1 MSAITETMG
10 PRVVTIKV
18 ELAGGLDILF
28 DGKPQLK
35 VAIAAS
41 SVNDDGAPSIRMSEL
56 ITHLGEEVMT
66 DSRKDLF
73 VLDGSIRPG
82 IMVLI
87 NEVDWEL
94 EGEEECVLVSGDEV
108 LFVSTLHGG

>member
-1 MSAITETMG
+1 MSSAEKPTEPAM
-10 PRVVTIKV
+10 VSFKI
-18 ELAGGLDILF
+18 ELAGGLDMLF
-28 DGKPQLK
+28 DSQPQLK
-35 VAIAAS
+35 ISLPATGS
-41 SVNDDGAPSIRMSEL
+41 SEGRPSLLMKEL
-56 ITHLGEEVMT
+56 ITHMSEVVMT
-66 DSRKDLF
+66 DSRKSLF

-94 EGEEECVLVSGDEV
+94 EGEEECALVDEDEV